1 MAAQDAAATVT
12 PLRMLL
18 LFSAPLVM
26 QREIEIVPITLLP
39 VQQEIETLANTCRSI
54 GVALEIETTIATTE
68 RIGHLFATTRQ
79 PFDVLHF
86 SGHGSRHLDG
96 SSVLALEDETG
107 MVRNLDATEF
117 RRLIGSQPCRLAFLS
132 ACHSAGL
139 AEALLAAGVRHVVAI
154 NAADPVI
161 DLAARVFAVRFYAA
175 LFAGRSV
182 AEAFAAGCTA
192 VATND
197 ELRQWRDPET
207 LQTLNVR
214 EEVKFR
220 LLPEN
225 DPVHQQPLV
234 PTPPCGQLTFRRP
247 QWQNTNLSP
256 VAADPFVG
264 RARELHAIA
273 QALRNN
279 RCVAIHGMGGM
290 GKTALAEAAARW
302 QHERNR
308 WRDGVWRVALR
319 NITTAYEARS
329 RIAFALGLAPKTA
342 ESDATLASA
351 LADRQSLL
359 VLDDLDALL
368 IHDRQGLVGM
378 VRALLGTRF
387 LKLLTTA
394 RLDLPGRIHHSPLEL
409 TRLTTEDALTAFL
422 TYAPPIEKWGK
433 WTPDEWRDLLRFLD
447 GYPFPIR
454 LTATA
459 MRVARLSLRDLWRR
473 LQANPQGTLRYPGD
487 EEDRETSLAATL
499 DLSYNVLPAA
509 AQRVF
514 ALLALF
520 PAGLTRNAAQAIADI
535 EAETLETVVH
545 YGMAEWR
552 GTADYAQCALPE
564 PARRYAE
571 ARLAQQMPD
580 ALATYAPAALA
591 YFAGLI
597 EAADEAIIKGNERS
611 GITILTLEQ
620 PNLEHYLDWGYA
632 HDSAHTGINRAARA
646 TAQLRHYWMLKGER
660 NRPEVLARLKR
671 ALDSARRSSDTTGE
685 ANVLQA
691 IGDVQQFRKEM
702 DAALTSYH
710 EALTLYRALGAR
722 LGEANV
728 LQAIGDVQQFRKEM
742 DAALTSYHEALTL
755 YRALGARL
763 GEANVLQAIG
773 DVQQFRDD
781 RDAALTSYHEALT
794 LYRALGARL
803 GEANVRK
810 AIGDVQQFRKE
821 MDAALTSYHEALT
834 LYRALGARLG
844 EANVRKAIGDVQQF
858 RKEMDAA
865 LTSYH
870 EALTLY
876 RALGARLGEANV
888 RKAIGDVQQFRKEMD
903 AALTSYHEALTL
915 YRALGDRLGEAN
927 VRKAIGDVQQFRDD
941 RDAALTSYHE
951 ALTLYRALGD
961 RLGEANVLQ
970 AIGDVQQ
977 FRDDRD
983 AALTSY
989 HEALTLYRALGDRLG
1004 EANVLQAIGDVQQF
1018 RDDRDAALTSYHEAL
1033 TLYRALGARLGE
1045 ANVLQAIGDVQQ
1057 FRDDRDAALTSY
1069 HEALTLYRALGD
1081 RLGEANVLAALSR
1094 LRLDD
1099 DPAASQQL
1107 LEQALVL
1114 RRAINDRYSEGAD
1127 LGNYGIALLQRG
1139 RGAEALPYLQ
1149 RARAVFVELGM
1160 AHLVAQMDQLI
1171 ALASGD
1177 GG

>member
-12 PLRMLL
+12 PVRMLI

-26 QREIEIVPITLLP
+26 KRGEEIIPITLLP
-39 VQQEIETLANTCRSI
+39 VQQEIEKLADTCRDL
-54 GVALEIETTIATTE
+54 GVALEIETAIATTE
-68 RIGHLFATTRQ
+68 RIGHLFATVRQ

-107 MVRNLDATEF
+107 VVRDLDAAEL
-117 RRLIGSQPCRLAFLS
+117 RRLIGDKPCRLAFLS

-139 AEALLAAGVRHVVAI
+139 ADALLAAGVRHVVAI
-154 NAADPVI
+154 NAADPVL
-161 DLAARVFAVRFYAA
+161 DLAARVFAERFYAA

-182 AEAFAAGCTA
+182 AEAFAAGRTA

-207 LQTLNVR
+207 LQTLNMQ
-214 EEVKFR
+214 EEVKFL
-220 LLPEN
+220 LLPED

-234 PTPPCGQLTFRRP
+234 PAPPSGQLTFRRP
-247 QWQNTNLSP
+247 LWQNTNLSP

-329 RIAFALGLAPKTA
+329 RIAFALGLEPKTA
-342 ESDATLASA
+342 ESDAALAGA

-368 IHDRQGLVGM
+368 LHDRNGLVEL

-394 RLDLPGRIHHSPLEL
+394 RLDLPGRIHHAPLEL
-409 TRLTTEDALTAFL
+409 TRLTAEDARTAFL
-422 TYAPPIEKWGK
+422 TYAPPIDRWGA

-454 LTATA
+454 LAAAA
-459 MRVARLSLRDLWRR
+459 MRAARLSLRDLWRR

-499 DLSYNVLPAA
+499 DLSFTVLPAP
-509 AQRVF
+509 AQRAF

-520 PAGLTRNAAQAIADI
+520 PAGLTRDAAQTIASI
-535 EAETLETVVH
+535 EVETLETVVR

-552 GTADYAQCALPE
+552 GTIDYAQCALPE

-571 ARLAQQMPD
+571 ARLAQQTPD

-591 YFAGLI
+591 YFANLI
-597 EAADEAIIKGNERS
+597 ESADDQIVKGNERT

-620 PNLEHYLDWGYA
+620 PNLERYLDWGYEHDTA
-632 HDSAHTGINRAARA
+632 HIGINRAARA
-646 TAQLRHYWMLKGER
+646 TAQLGNYWTLSGER
-660 NRPEVLARLKR
+660 GRPEVLARLER
-671 ALDSARRSSDTTGE
+671 ALHGARHSNDTTGE
-685 ANVLQA
+685 ANVLKA
-691 IGDVQQFRKEM
+691 IGDVQQFRKEL
-702 DAALTSYH
+702 DAALRSYDD
-710 EALTLYRALGAR
+710 ALRLYRALGAR

-728 LQAIGDVQQFRKEM
+728 L
-742 DAALTSYHEALTL
+742 
-755 YRALGARL
+755 
-763 GEANVLQAIG
+763 
-773 DVQQFRDD
+773 
-781 RDAALTSYHEALT
+781 
-794 LYRALGARL
+794 
-803 GEANVRK
+803 
-810 AIGDVQQFRKE
+810 
-821 MDAALTSYHEALT
+821 
-834 LYRALGARLG
+834 
-844 EANVRKAIGDVQQF
+844 
-858 RKEMDAA
+858 
-865 LTSYH
+865 
-870 EALTLY
+870 
-876 RALGARLGEANV
+876 
-888 RKAIGDVQQFRKEMD
+888 
-903 AALTSYHEALTL
+903 
-915 YRALGDRLGEAN
+915 
-927 VRKAIGDVQQFRDD
+927 KAIGDVQQFRDD
-941 RDAALTSYHE
+941 RDAALRSYDD
-951 ALTLYRALGD
+951 ALRLYRALGD
-961 RLGEANVLQ
+961 RLGEANVLK

-983 AALTSY
+983 AALRSY
-989 HEALTLYRALGDRLG
+989 DDALR
-1004 EANVLQAIGDVQQF
+1004 
-1018 RDDRDAALTSYHEAL
+1018 
-1033 TLYRALGARLGE
+1033 LYRALGA
-1045 ANVLQAIGDVQQ
+1045 
-1057 FRDDRDAALTSY
+1057 
-1069 HEALTLYRALGD
+1069 

-1099 DPAASQQL
+1099 DVAVSQQL

-1114 RRAINDRYSEGAD
+1114 RQEINDRYSEGAD

-1149 RARAVFVELGM
+1149 RARAVFADLGM

-1171 ALASGD
+1171 ALASGR
-1177 GG
+1177 